1 MRTGS
6 LIMSESSSRARRTS
20 PKPRPALWQLAL
32 VGVSVVLMVVGAGI
46 GFVGGSDDAGAA
58 PQTVAAASAEE
69 VSASGETSRQSDGLV
84 SGFLPGGPGFPS
96 LPVPPGTPGTPGDPD
111 AAPSGENGAAAPSGS
126 ELLSPAL
133 FKLGFGFFIGFSMA
147 YAVRTFMKVSL
158 VAAGFFAM
166 LLFGLQ
172 YAGIIE
178 VNWNVMAD
186 RYDSVAAWIG
196 AQTQSFG
203 AFVSGALPGT
213 GAALAGGVIGLR
225 RS

>member
-1 MRTGS
+1 
-6 LIMSESSSRARRTS
+6 MSDQNRSERGRGHAAGRAR
-20 PKPRPALWQLAL
+20 PAFWQLVL
-32 VGVSVVLMVVGAGI
+32 VGVSIVLMIAGAGI
-46 GFVGGSDDAGAA
+46 GFMSGGFRDADRQDAVAHGVEPGTASAA
-58 PQTVAAASAEE
+58 PMA
-69 VSASGETSRQSDGLV
+69 DGLA
-84 SGFLPGGPGFPS
+84 SGFLPGGPG
-96 LPVPPGTPGTPGDPD
+96 TPGTPEVPRIPGSDGAPD
-111 AAPSGENGAAAPSGS
+111 EASS
-126 ELLSPAL
+126 EQLPPGMSNRDLLSPAL

-147 YAVRTFMKVSL
+147 YAVRMFMKISL

-203 AFVSGALPGT
+203 AFVSGALPGA
-213 GAALAGGVIGLR
+213 GAALAGAAIGLR
-225 RS
+225 RG

>member
-1 MRTGS
+1 MAEKVTPA
-6 LIMSESSSRARRTS
+6 ARS
-20 PKPRPALWQLAL
+20 RPALWQMAL
-32 VGVSVVLMVVGAGI
+32 VVASLALMVVGAAI
-46 GFVGGSDDAGAA
+46 GYLGGSDA
-58 PQTVAAASAEE
+58 PDNAPLAS
-69 VSASGETSRQSDGLV
+69 VSQRGGESSESGETSRRADGLA
-84 SGFLPGGPGFPS
+84 SGFLPGGTSFPGAPGS
-96 LPVPPGTPGTPGDPD
+96 PGSAPVDPDDPD
-111 AAPSGENGAAAPSGS
+111 AAASAEIEASPPTGS
-126 ELLSPAL
+126 DLLSPAL

-178 VNWNVMAD
+178 VNWSVMAD
-186 RYDSVAAWIG
+186 RYDSVAGWIG

-225 RS
+225 RG